1 VVLAWRN
8 YNGGYLEG
16 LECLML
22 PRRIGM
28 LQRSSMAQPISL
40 FFQVRSHRLHAG
52 ILGCSAGPF
61 VAVAAGYE
69 RPNSI

>member
-1 VVLAWRN
+1 
-8 YNGGYLEG
+8 
-16 LECLML
+16 
-22 PRRIGM
+22 M

-61 VAVAAGYE
+61 VAVAVAAGYE